1 MKLEEVA
8 DKFVEIGEGYPLTK
22 EEIKRAIELLNQKED

>member
-8 DKFVEIGEGYPLTK
+8 DKFVEISEGYPLTK
-22 EEIKRAIELLNQKED
+22 EEIERAIELSNQKD